1 MNVLD
6 RLKLATLPKNDL
18 MKMLQKYAAD
28 FLSGEDTANSGFSA
42 IDAETALAY
51 SAVFACNRVLSETLA
66 SCPIFLYIKSADG
79 NRRVMTE
86 SRLHDLLH
94 SAPSEEMTPSDFK
107 EFGMSSINLGGN
119 MFAQKIRNH
128 FGEIIELRPISWD
141 RVRIIVNK
149 TSGTYE
155 YYLDGSSVEY
165 FTRKDILH
173 IPGITLNGYIGITP
187 IEYAQGALR
196 VGLYQ
201 EGFQQNFYRNGVV
214 TSGIFEHPGALS
226 NEAFERLKSDLSKN
240 YAGMKN
246 SGTPMILEEG
256 MKFSPVTMKLSD
268 AQFVESKRFQIED
281 IARMFRVPLH
291 LIGDLTRS
299 TNNNIEHQSLEFIIY
314 TMLPHFKKWEEN
326 LNLQL
331 LTPADRQAG
340 KYFEFKIDA
349 LLRGDIASRYTAY
362 ATARQW
368 GWLSVN
374 DILRLENMNG
384 IGPKG
389 DIYLQPMNMV
399 EAGTDPI
406 KMSETKEK
414 LAAEIKQLFEKGD
427 PNE

>member
-1 MNVLD
+1 LNFWD
-6 RLKLATLPKNDL
+6 RLKIAVMPENNL
-18 MKMLQKYAAD
+18 MSILQKYAND
-28 FLSGEDTANSGFSA
+28 FLAGEDMPASSYNA
-42 IDAETALAY
+42 IDAQTALTY
-51 SAVFACNRVLSETLA
+51 SAVFSCNRVLSETLA
-66 SCPIFLYIKSADG
+66 SCPIFLYQKDAKG
-79 NRRVMTE
+79 
-86 SRLHDLLH
+86 SRKVLSNTREHDLLH
-94 SAPSEEMTPSDFK
+94 NAPSDEMTPGAFK

-119 MFAQKIRNH
+119 MFAQKIRNAY
-128 FGEIIELRPISWD
+128 GEIIQLRPISWD
-141 RVRIIVNK
+141 RVEIRIHK
-149 TSGTYE
+149 TTGAYE
-155 YYLDGSSVEY
+155 YYLDSSTSTPLSRV
-165 FTRKDILH
+165 DILH
-173 IPGITLNGYIGITP
+173 IPGLTMNGYIGVTP
-187 IEYAQGALR
+187 IEYAQAALK
-196 VGLYQ
+196 VGIYQ
-201 EGFQQNFYRNGVV
+201 EVFQQNFYKNGVM

-226 NEAFERLKSDLSKN
+226 NEAFERLKSDLTKN

-246 SGTPMILEEG
+246 SGVPMILEEG

-268 AQFVESKRFQIED
+268 AQFIESKRFQLED

-314 TMLPHFKKWEEN
+314 TMLPHFKRWEEN

-331 LTPADRQAG
+331 LTPADRMAG

-384 IGPKG
+384 IGQKG

-399 EAGTDPI
+399 EAGTEPVE
-406 KMSETKEK
+406 KPKVSEKV
-414 LAAEIKQLFEKGD
+414 AAELRQIIERGGKLE
-427 PNE
+427 

>member
-1 MNVLD
+1 MPEN
-6 RLKLATLPKNDL
+6 NL
-18 MKMLQKYAAD
+18 MSILQKYAND
-28 FLSGEDTANSGFSA
+28 FLAGEDLPSTSYGSV
-42 IDAETALAY
+42 DVDTALAY

-66 SCPIFLYIKSADG
+66 SCPIFLYQKDAKG
-79 NRRVMTE
+79 NRKVLTNARE
-86 SRLHDLLH
+86 HDLLH
-94 SAPSEEMTPSDFK
+94 NAPSDEMTPGAFK

-119 MFAQKIRNH
+119 MFAQKIRNTY
-128 FGEIIELRPISWD
+128 GEIIQLRPISWD
-141 RVRIIVNK
+141 RVHIQIDK
-149 TSGTYE
+149 TTGAYE
-155 YYLDGSSVEY
+155 YHLDSKTQEPLS
-165 FTRKDILH
+165 RRDILH
-173 IPGITLNGYIGITP
+173 IPGLSMNGYTGVTP
-187 IEYAQGALR
+187 IEYAQSALR

-201 EGFQQNFYRNGVV
+201 ESFQQNFYKNGVM

-226 NEAFERLKSDLSKN
+226 SEAFERLKSDLTRN
-240 YAGMKN
+240 YVGMKN

-268 AQFVESKRFQIED
+268 AQFIESKRFQIED

-314 TMLPHFKKWEEN
+314 TMLPHFKRWEEN

-331 LTPADRQAG
+331 LTPADRMAG

-349 LLRGDIASRYTAY
+349 LLRGDIVSRYTAY

-374 DILRLENMNG
+374 DVLRLENMNG

-389 DIYLQPMNMV
+389 DIFLSPLNMG
-399 EAGTDPI
+399 EAGKENLNEKENEKVAAQLRQI
-406 KMSETKEK
+406 IERGETLE
-414 LAAEIKQLFEKGD
+414 
-427 PNE
+427 